1 MKTYSTGTFSGIKT
15 AGFTLIELVVV
26 IVILGILAASA
37 APKLMNMQGDA
48 RAATLIAIKGAVR
61 SANNMVYSK
70 SLITNA
76 NTTYTEKDRD
86 ESWEV
91 KCGDCSCG
99 SCVNMGNMWLYTK
112 FGYIDRNSV
121 SYVVDTD
128 IGGNEKTKQV
138 TNSKTNEKIIVPD
151 RGPDR
156 GPDSG
161 NVVGY
166 VNYNCPSTSV
176 ICTGHDYCQC
186 RYQKFKSKETNN
198 KERDT
203 QIIVPKGFDYN
214 INKHKN
220 GGCYFGYSTSDKLYK
235 DDPNPPQ
242 PPAYTL
248 RIGGC

>member
-76 NTTYTEKDRD
+76 NTQYSERISGSIKWTE
-86 ESWEV
+86 
-91 KCGDCSCG
+91 DCKTG
-99 SCVNMGNMWLYTK
+99 SCVNMGNIWLYTK
-112 FGYIDRNSV
+112 FGYLDRNSV

-128 IGGNEKTKQV
+128 IGGNQATKQI
-138 TNSKTNEKIIVPD
+138 TNSKTNEMITVPK
-151 RGPDR
+151 REKNEG
-156 GPDSG
+156 SS
-161 NVVGY
+161 
-166 VNYNCPSTSV
+166 NYNCPSKNNSV
-176 ICTGHDYCQC
+176 ICKGHDFCQC
-186 RYQKFKSKETNN
+186 RKSDFMINGKN
-198 KERDT
+198 RDT

-214 INKHKN
+214 IDKHKN
-220 GGCYFGYSTSDKLYK
+220 GGCYFGYTTSDKLK
-235 DDPNPPQ
+235 GDPKPQ

>member
-48 RAATLIAIKGAVR
+48 RAAALIAMKGAVR

-76 NTTYTEKDRD
+76 NTTYTDKDGK
-86 ESWEV
+86 SWEAC
-91 KCGDCSCG
+91 KDCSCG
-99 SCVNMGNMWLYTK
+99 ICVNMGNMWLYTK
-112 FGYIDRNSV
+112 FGYLDRNSV

-128 IGGNEKTKQV
+128 IGGNQATKQI
-138 TNSKTNEKIIVPD
+138 TNSKTQEMITVPKREKNE
-151 RGPDR
+151 G
-156 GPDSG
+156 SS
-161 NVVGY
+161 
-166 VNYNCPSTSV
+166 NYNCPSGNNSV
-176 ICTGHDYCQC
+176 ICKGHDFCQC
-186 RYQKFKSKETNN
+186 RKNDFKINGQN
-198 KERDT
+198 RDT

-220 GGCYFGYSTSDKLYK
+220 GGCYFGYSTSDKLK
-235 DDPNPPQ
+235 PGDKKAP

>member
-76 NTTYTEKDRD
+76 NTQYSERISGSIKWTE
-86 ESWEV
+86 
-91 KCGDCSCG
+91 DCKTG

-138 TNSKTNEKIIVPD
+138 TNPKTNEKIIVPD
-151 RGPDR
+151 RGPDT
-156 GPDSG
+156 G

-166 VNYNCPSTSV
+166 LNYKCPSTSV
-176 ICTGHDYCQC
+176 ICTGHDFCQC
-186 RYQKFKSKETNN
+186 RYNEYGSDK
-198 KERDT
+198 RDT

-214 INKHKN
+214 IKKHKN
-220 GGCYFGYSTSDKLYK
+220 GGCYFGYSTADMVENVRK
-235 DDPNPPQ
+235 
-242 PPAYTL
+242 PPAYILKTD
-248 RIGGC
+248 GC

>member
-76 NTTYTEKDRD
+76 NTQYSERISGSINWTE
-86 ESWEV
+86 
-91 KCGDCSCG
+91 DCKTG
-99 SCVNMGNMWLYTK
+99 SCVNMGNIWLYTK

-121 SYVVDTD
+121 SYVIDTD
-128 IGGNEKTKQV
+128 ISGNQATKMVTNPTTNERITVPARNEKEGDSNYKC
-138 TNSKTNEKIIVPD
+138 P
-151 RGPDR
+151 
-156 GPDSG
+156 SG
-161 NVVGY
+161 N
-166 VNYNCPSTSV
+166 TSV
-176 ICTGHDYCQC
+176 ICKGHDFCQC
-186 RYQKFKSKETNN
+186 RYNEYGSDK
-198 KERDT
+198 RDT

-214 INKHKN
+214 IKKHKN
-220 GGCYFGYSTSDKLYK
+220 GGCYFGYSTSEIINNVRK
-235 DDPNPPQ
+235 

>member
-48 RAATLIAIKGAVR
+48 RAATLIAMKGAVR

-76 NTTYTEKDRD
+76 NTTYTDKDGGP
-86 ESWEV
+86 WEE
-91 KCGDCSCG
+91 DCRSG

-112 FGYIDRNSV
+112 FGYLDRNSV
-121 SYVVDTD
+121 SFVVDTD

-151 RGPDR
+151 RGPDK

-161 NVVGY
+161 KVVGY

-220 GGCYFGYSTSDKLYK
+220 GGCYFGYSTSDKLDKK
-235 DDPNPPQ
+235 DPKPQ

>member
-76 NTTYTEKDRD
+76 NTTYTEKGDPTGAK
-86 ESWEV
+86 WEE
-91 KCGDCSCG
+91 DCRSG

-138 TNSKTNEKIIVPD
+138 TNPKTNEKIIVPD
-151 RGPDR
+151 RGPD
-156 GPDSG
+156 SG

-166 VNYNCPSTSV
+166 LNYKCPSTSV

-186 RYQKFKSKETNN
+186 RINN
-198 KERDT
+198 FMINGENRDT

-220 GGCYFGYSTSDKLYK
+220 GGCYFGYSTSEIINNVRK
-235 DDPNPPQ
+235 

>member
-26 IVILGILAASA
+26 IVILGILVASA

-76 NTTYTEKDRD
+76 NTTYTEKDRN
-86 ESWEV
+86 ESWEE
-91 KCGDCSCG
+91 KCGKCSCG

>member
-76 NTTYTEKDRD
+76 NTTYTEKDRN
-86 ESWEV
+86 ESWEE
-91 KCGDCSCG
+91 KCGKCSCG

-151 RGPDR
+151 R
-156 GPDSG
+156 G

-220 GGCYFGYSTSDKLYK
+220 GGCYFGYSSSDKLYNY
-235 DDPNPPQ
+235 DPKPPQ

>member
-26 IVILGILAASA
+26 IVILGILVASA

-76 NTTYTEKDRD
+76 NTTYTEKGD
-86 ESWEV
+86 SAAWE
-91 KCGDCSCG
+91 GDCRSG
-99 SCVNMGNMWLYTK
+99 SCVNMGNMWIHTK

-121 SYVVDTD
+121 SFVVDTD
-128 IGGNEKTKQV
+128 IGGNQSTIEIENPT
-138 TNSKTNEKIIVPD
+138 THEMITVPK
-151 RGPDR
+151 RENKEG
-156 GPDSG
+156 SS
-161 NVVGY
+161 
-166 VNYNCPSTSV
+166 NYNCPSGNNSV
-176 ICTGHDYCQC
+176 ICKGHDFCQC

-220 GGCYFGYSTSDKLYK
+220 GGCYFGYSTSDKLNGNDAK
-235 DDPNPPQ
+235 PQ

>member
-76 NTTYTEKDRD
+76 NTTYTEKDRN

-112 FGYIDRNSV
+112 FGYLDRNSV

-128 IGGNEKTKQV
+128 IGGNQATKQI
-138 TNSKTNEKIIVPD
+138 TNSKTQEMITVPKREKNE
-151 RGPDR
+151 G
-156 GPDSG
+156 SS
-161 NVVGY
+161 
-166 VNYNCPSTSV
+166 NYNCPSGNDSV
-176 ICTGHDYCQC
+176 ICKGHDFCQC
-186 RYQKFKSKETNN
+186 RNNKFKSRETDN

-220 GGCYFGYSTSDKLYK
+220 GGCYFGYSTSDKLYNY
-235 DDPNPPQ
+235 DPKPPQ

>member
-76 NTTYTEKDRD
+76 NTEYSDKITG
-86 ESWEV
+86 SIQWPLAQ
-91 KCGDCSCG
+91 DCRTG

-138 TNSKTNEKIIVPD
+138 TNPKTNEKIIVPD
-151 RGPDR
+151 RGPDT
-156 GPDSG
+156 G

-166 VNYNCPSTSV
+166 LNYKCPSTSV

-186 RYQKFKSKETNN
+186 RKSDFMINGKN
-198 KERDT
+198 RDT

-214 INKHKN
+214 IDKHKN
-220 GGCYFGYSTSDKLYK
+220 GGCYFGYTTSDKLK
-235 DDPNPPQ
+235 GDPKPQ

>member
-76 NTTYTEKDRD
+76 NTTYTEKGDPTGAK
-86 ESWEV
+86 WEE
-91 KCGDCSCG
+91 DCRSG

-138 TNSKTNEKIIVPD
+138 TNSKTHERITVPE
-151 RGPDR
+151 RGTKE
-156 GPDSG
+156 GES
-161 NVVGY
+161 
-166 VNYNCPSTSV
+166 NYNCPSGNNSV
-176 ICTGHDYCQC
+176 ICKGHDFCQC
-186 RYQKFKSKETNN
+186 RYQSFKSKETNN

-220 GGCYFGYSTSDKLYK
+220 GGCYFGYSTSDKLK
-235 DDPNPPQ
+235 GNDPKPQ

>member
-76 NTTYTEKDRD
+76 NTTYTDKDGGP
-86 ESWEV
+86 WEE
-91 KCGDCSCG
+91 DCRSG

-112 FGYIDRNSV
+112 FGYLDRNSV
-121 SYVVDTD
+121 SFVVDTD

-138 TNSKTNEKIIVPD
+138 TNSKTNETIIVPD
-151 RGPDR
+151 RGPKD
-156 GPDSG
+156 GK
-161 NVVGY
+161 VVGY
-166 VNYNCPSTSV
+166 LNYNCPSTSV

-186 RYQKFKSKETNN
+186 RYQNFISKETNN
-198 KERDT
+198 KPRDT

-220 GGCYFGYSTSDKLYK
+220 GGCYFGYTTSDKLDKK
-235 DDPNPPQ
+235 DPKPQ

>member
-70 SLITNA
+70 MLITDA
-76 NTTYTEKDRD
+76 NTTYTNVDGG
-86 ESWEV
+86 SWDACE
-91 KCGDCSCG
+91 DCSCG
-99 SCVNMGNMWLYTK
+99 ICVNMGNMWLYTK
-112 FGYIDRNSV
+112 FGYLDRNSV

-128 IGGNEKTKQV
+128 IGGNQATKQI
-138 TNSKTNEKIIVPD
+138 TNSKTHEMITVPKREKNE
-151 RGPDR
+151 G
-156 GPDSG
+156 SS
-161 NVVGY
+161 
-166 VNYNCPSTSV
+166 NYNCPSGNNSV
-176 ICTGHDYCQC
+176 ICKGHEFCQC
-186 RYQKFKSKETNN
+186 RNNKFKSRETDN

-220 GGCYFGYSTSDKLYK
+220 GGCYFGYTTSDKLK
-235 DDPNPPQ
+235 QGDKKAP

-248 RIGGC
+248 RTGGC

>member
-112 FGYIDRNSV
+112 FGYLDRNSV

-128 IGGNEKTKQV
+128 IGGNQATKQI
-138 TNSKTNEKIIVPD
+138 TNSKTNEMITVPK
-151 RGPDR
+151 REKNEG
-156 GPDSG
+156 SS
-161 NVVGY
+161 
-166 VNYNCPSTSV
+166 NYNCPSKNNSV
-176 ICTGHDYCQC
+176 ICKGHDFCQC
-186 RYQKFKSKETNN
+186 RKSDFMINGKN
-198 KERDT
+198 RDT

-220 GGCYFGYSTSDKLYK
+220 GGCYFGYTTSDKLDKK
-235 DDPNPPQ
+235 DPKPQ

>member
-76 NTTYTEKDRD
+76 NTTYTDKDGGP
-86 ESWEV
+86 WEE
-91 KCGDCSCG
+91 DCRSG

-112 FGYIDRNSV
+112 FGYLDRNSV
-121 SYVVDTD
+121 SFVVDTD

-151 RGPDR
+151 R
-156 GPDSG
+156 G

-220 GGCYFGYSTSDKLYK
+220 GGCYFGYTTSDKLDKK
-235 DDPNPPQ
+235 DPKPQ

>member
-1 MKTYSTGTFSGIKT
+1 MKTYITGTFSGIKT

-48 RAATLIAIKGAVR
+48 RASTLIAIKGAVR

-76 NTTYTEKDRD
+76 NTTYTNVDGGDWKE
-86 ESWEV
+86 
-91 KCGDCSCG
+91 DCSSG
-99 SCVNMGNMWLYTK
+99 SCVNMGNIWLYTK

-128 IGGNEKTKQV
+128 IGGNQATKQV
-138 TNSKTNEKIIVPD
+138 TNSKTHERITVPA
-151 RGPDR
+151 RGTKE
-156 GPDSG
+156 GES
-161 NVVGY
+161 
-166 VNYNCPSTSV
+166 NYNCPSGNNSV
-176 ICTGHDYCQC
+176 ICKGHEFCQC
-186 RYQKFKSKETNN
+186 RNSKFKSKETDN

-220 GGCYFGYSTSDKLYK
+220 GGCYFGYTTSDKLK
-235 DDPNPPQ
+235 QGDKKAP

-248 RIGGC
+248 RTGGC

>member
-76 NTTYTEKDRD
+76 NTTYTEKDGGG
-86 ESWEV
+86 SWED

-112 FGYIDRNSV
+112 FGYLDRNSV

-128 IGGNEKTKQV
+128 IGGNQATKQI
-138 TNSKTNEKIIVPD
+138 TNSKTQEMITVPKREKNE
-151 RGPDR
+151 G
-156 GPDSG
+156 SS
-161 NVVGY
+161 
-166 VNYNCPSTSV
+166 NYNCPSGNNSV
-176 ICTGHDYCQC
+176 ICKGHDFCQC
-186 RYQKFKSKETNN
+186 RKNDFKINGQN
-198 KERDT
+198 RDT

-220 GGCYFGYSTSDKLYK
+220 GGCYFGYSTSDKLYNN
-235 DDPNPPQ
+235 DPKPPQ

>member
-76 NTTYTEKDRD
+76 NTTYTEKDRN

-138 TNSKTNEKIIVPD
+138 TNSKTNELITVPE
-151 RGPDR
+151 RGTKKGESNYSCP
-156 GPDSG
+156 SG
-161 NVVGY
+161 N
-166 VNYNCPSTSV
+166 NSV
-176 ICTGHDYCQC
+176 ICKGHEFCQC
-186 RYQKFKSKETNN
+186 RNN
-198 KERDT
+198 KFESRETDNQKRDT

-214 INKHKN
+214 SNKHKN
-220 GGCYFGYSTSDKLYK
+220 GGCYFGYSTSDKLK
-235 DDPNPPQ
+235 PGDKKAP

-248 RIGGC
+248 RTGGC

>member
-76 NTTYTEKDRD
+76 NTTYTEKDGG
-86 ESWEV
+86 SWEE
-91 KCGDCSCG
+91 DCRSG

-128 IGGNEKTKQV
+128 IGGNQATKQI
-138 TNSKTNEKIIVPD
+138 TNSKTQEMITVPKREKNE
-151 RGPDR
+151 G
-156 GPDSG
+156 SS
-161 NVVGY
+161 
-166 VNYNCPSTSV
+166 NYNCPSKNNSV
-176 ICTGHDYCQC
+176 ICKGHDFCQC
-186 RYQKFKSKETNN
+186 RKNDFMINGKN
-198 KERDT
+198 RDT

-214 INKHKN
+214 IDKHKN
-220 GGCYFGYSTSDKLYK
+220 GGCYFGYSTSDKLDKK
-235 DDPNPPQ
+235 DPKPQ